1 MINNFLIWCNKSLG
15 AKLFV
20 SPRNIITS
28 FLNLRSVLEND
39 PSANWEELLE
49 TKGKIKPDLDEN
61 EFSEDDDNDDE
72 LKEFTLGS

>member
-1 MINNFLIWCNKSLG
+1 MIKSFLEFCGKKLG

-39 PSANWEELLE
+39 SSANWEELLSS
-49 TKGKIKPDLDEN
+49 KVKIQPDLDEN
-61 EFSEDDDNDDE
+61 EFSEDDDDE
-72 LKEFTLGS
+72 LKAFTLGN